1 MGRFHIKLV
10 RSQRE
15 QHSSLLR
22 NTFLL
27 KNEEVP
33 PRHPTNPPSENLFR
47 CREGKHDYG
56 PIITSKMY
64 KRKEGIYVGRVEGG
78 ASQLPVFVPRR
89 LAALLPIKRCIMSRY
104 SFNSRKKESEKKQRK
119 EEKKKTS
126 SQRATEKLLK
136 QPVKSRHGPASP
148 PPALGGKWE
157 PCVLWWHRIFFLSL
171 LLVLVCFE
179 LDLWL
184 QDPGRL
190 SLFIKKLIWQNTP
203 HSECL
208 PFSLFPGPPPLPS
221 HRRG

>member
-78 ASQLPVFVPRR
+78 DIWGGEWVGGLMGTQLPVFVPRR

-126 SQRATEKLLK
+126 SQRATEK
-136 QPVKSRHGPASP
+136 
-148 PPALGGKWE
+148 
-157 PCVLWWHRIFFLSL
+157 
-171 LLVLVCFE
+171 
-179 LDLWL
+179 
-184 QDPGRL
+184 
-190 SLFIKKLIWQNTP
+190 TT
-203 HSECL
+203 
-208 PFSLFPGPPPLPS
+208 
-221 HRRG
+221 